1 MSLIPVTPP
10 AGVVANGTEY
20 SNKGR
25 WADSNLIRWVDKTAR
40 PIGGW
45 SIMFDESIVGDIIG
59 VYSYAIGQ
67 LKIIIVAT
75 TEKVYRYD
83 GSINDITPD
92 GFNPPVPGQL
102 SDDGYGAGYYGQGD
116 YGDPSETPFV
126 EFLPTAY
133 AYAFASFGTTLI
145 MSCTS
150 DNIIYKLADGD
161 DKLTRCANSPKG
173 VLWSLVS
180 DERFVFA
187 IGPKGNR
194 GKIQWSDIENY
205 EVWTS
210 KATNRAGSLTIPDES
225 NLTSA
230 ISWKG
235 KIYLFSSSAVYI
247 VSYVGGT
254 LVYGIKKIVNQYDEP
269 MSQRCVVAT
278 PNFLCWLNRNG
289 VSVWD
294 GQYRQ
299 VECDVHDYI
308 KDNIAPGYEQFS
320 FGGYNEAFNEVWW
333 FFCSTAPTSGQPV
346 CDKYVIW
353 NITDNLWSV
362 GELSRNAW
370 DASSVY
376 NRPLLASSD
385 RKILGHEHGLL
396 SDSDGIGE
404 SVPFMQ
410 SAPQEIGS
418 GDNLL
423 MIDRMIPDEKT
434 VNPEVLIYSLTSAMY
449 PSTAQSTTGD
459 YTVVDGKIDL
469 RLSARQIAV
478 RVTGPTDSD
487 WSIGTLRASV
497 KPRGRR

>member
-25 WADSNLIRWVDKTAR
+25 WIDSNLIRWVDKTAR

-45 SIMFDESIVGDIIG
+45 SVVFDESIDGNIIG
-59 VYSYAIGQ
+59 LYSYAIGN
-67 LKIIIVAT
+67 LKVIIIGT
-75 TEKVYRYD
+75 TEKVYKYD
-83 GSINDITPD
+83 GTLTDITPD

-102 SDDGYGAGYYGQGD
+102 TDDGFGAGYYGRGD
-116 YGDPSETPFV
+116 YGEPSETPFV
-126 EFLPTAY
+126 EYNPTAY
-133 AYAFASFGTTLI
+133 AYAFSSFGTTLI

-150 DNIIYKLADGD
+150 DNIIYKLSAGD
-161 DKLTRCANSPKG
+161 AKLTRCANSPKG
-173 VLWSLVS
+173 ILWSLVS
-180 DERFVFA
+180 DERFVFV

-205 EVWTS
+205 EVWTPTV
-210 KATNRAGSLTIPDES
+210 TNRAGSLTISDES
-225 NLTSA
+225 SVSSA

-235 KIYLFSSSAVYI
+235 KIYLFSSSAVYM

-294 GQYRQ
+294 GQYRP
-299 VECDVHDYI
+299 VECDVHDFI
-308 KDNIAPGYEQFS
+308 KDNISIGYESFS
-320 FGGYNEAFNEVWW
+320 FGGYNENFNEVWW
-333 FFCSTAPTSGQPV
+333 FFCSTAPESGQPV

-362 GELSRNAW
+362 GNLSRNAW
-370 DASSVY
+370 EASSVY
-376 NRPLLASSD
+376 NRPLLASVD
-385 RKILGHEHGLL
+385 GKVLAHEKGYL
-396 SDSDGIGE
+396 SASDGIGDATPY
-404 SVPFMQ
+404 VQ

-418 GDNLL
+418 GDSLL

-434 VNPEVLIYSLTSAMY
+434 VNAEVLTYTFTSSMY
-449 PSTAQSTTGD
+449 PTTDKATSDD
-459 YTVVDGKIDL
+459 YTVTDGKIDL
-469 RLSARQIAV
+469 RLSARQVAV
-478 RVTGPTDSD
+478 KITGPTDSD

-497 KPRGRR
+497 KPRGKR